1 MLTLSL
7 SRNLEFSLVLQY
19 TEPPIFND
27 SCYKLNV
34 PSEGVLIKALV
45 DNTSVVPLHLYYVNG
60 TEDNIPNNRQSIPTV
75 TFINSSFLNL
85 TYNDTAYNTTTY
97 ATYTTYTVPFTASLA
112 VGPYLYNIIIN
123 NDLLLN
129 QTVRFAWNQ
138 TYRAPRTNCDVWALD
153 NISISLQHNGCYRH
167 IYQQDF
173 NSKEISDWDLIN
185 STITFNSNECDS
197 SNGCL
202 YFTGGPNYRTVASRQ
217 ATSPMLDLQVITP
230 VTLPSS
236 PTTYKENI
244 CNNDDNIM

>member
-1 MLTLSL
+1 M
-7 SRNLEFSLVLQY
+7 
-19 TEPPIFND
+19 
-27 SCYKLNV
+27 C
-34 PSEGVLIKALV
+34 
-45 DNTSVVPLHLYYVNG
+45 
-60 TEDNIPNNRQSIPTV
+60 PTV

-97 ATYTTYTVPFTASLA
+97 ATYTTYTVPFTASSA

-138 TYRAPRTNCDVWALD
+138 TYRAPRTNCDVWTLD
-153 NISISLQHNGCYRH
+153 NINISLQHNGCYQH

-173 NSKEISDWDLIN
+173 NNGEIPCWHLVN
-185 STITFNSNECDS
+185 SNISFNYNECDS

-202 YFTGGPNYRTVASRQ
+202 YFTSGLDYKGVAHYNDKHVGSYQ
-217 ATSPMLDLQVITP
+217 ATSPMLDFQVITP

-236 PTTYKENI
+236 PTTYKDDI
-244 CNNDDNIM
+244 CNNDGNIM

>member
-1 MLTLSL
+1 M
-7 SRNLEFSLVLQY
+7 NA
-19 TEPPIFND
+19 PN
-27 SCYKLNV
+27 
-34 PSEGVLIKALV
+34 EGVLIKALI
-45 DNTSVVPLHLYYVNG
+45 DNTTVVPLHLYYVSG
-60 TEDNIPNNRQSIPTV
+60 TEDKSRPHYIPTV

-97 ATYTTYTVPFTASLA
+97 ATYTTYTVPFTASSA

-138 TYRAPRTNCDVWALD
+138 TYRTPRTNCDVWALD

-173 NSKEISDWDLIN
+173 DNDEISDWDLIN
-185 STITFNSNECDS
+185 STISFNSNECDS

-202 YFTGGPNYRTVASRQ
+202 YFTGGPNYKTIASRQ

>member
-1 MLTLSL
+1 MD
-7 SRNLEFSLVLQY
+7 
-19 TEPPIFND
+19 I
-27 SCYKLNV
+27 LN
-34 PSEGVLIKALV
+34 EGVLIKALI
-45 DNTSVVPLHLYYVNG
+45 DNTTVVPLHFYYVYG
-60 TEDNIPNNRQSIPTV
+60 KSLKRNRFPMV

-85 TYNDTAYNTTTY
+85 TYNTTTY
-97 ATYTTYTVPFTASLA
+97 ATYTTYTVPFTASSA
-112 VGPYLYNIIIN
+112 VGPHLYNITIN

-138 TYRAPRTNCDVWALD
+138 TYRALRTNCDVWALD
-153 NISISLQHNGCYRH
+153 NISISLQHNGCYRQ

-173 NSKEISDWDLIN
+173 NNGKISGWDLIN
-185 STITFNSNECDS
+185 STISFHSSQCDS

-202 YFTGGPNYRTVASRQ
+202 YFTGGPNYLHSGSRQ

-230 VTLPSS
+230 VTLQSS

>member
-1 MLTLSL
+1 M
-7 SRNLEFSLVLQY
+7 
-19 TEPPIFND
+19 
-27 SCYKLNV
+27 
-34 PSEGVLIKALV
+34 
-45 DNTSVVPLHLYYVNG
+45 TS
-60 TEDNIPNNRQSIPTV
+60 
-75 TFINSSFLNL
+75 INSSFLNL
-85 TYNDTAYNTTTY
+85 TYNDTVYDT
-97 ATYTTYTVPFTASLA
+97 TTYTVPFTASSA

-173 NSKEISDWDLIN
+173 NNEEISGWHLVN
-185 STITFNSNECDS
+185 SIISFNSSQCDS
-197 SNGCL
+197 SSGCL
-202 YFTGGPNYRTVASRQ
+202 YFTSGPTNKGVASRQ

-244 CNNDDNIM
+244 CNNNENIM

>member
-1 MLTLSL
+1 M
-7 SRNLEFSLVLQY
+7 
-19 TEPPIFND
+19 
-27 SCYKLNV
+27 
-34 PSEGVLIKALV
+34 
-45 DNTSVVPLHLYYVNG
+45 TS
-60 TEDNIPNNRQSIPTV
+60 
-75 TFINSSFLNL
+75 INSSFLNL
-85 TYNDTAYNTTTY
+85 TYNDTTTY
-97 ATYTTYTVPFTASLA
+97 IVPFTTSSA

-129 QTVRFAWNQ
+129 QTVHFAWNQ

-173 NSKEISDWDLIN
+173 NNGETPGWDLVN
-185 STITFNSNECDS
+185 STISFNSSECDS

-202 YFTGGPNYRTVASRQ
+202 YFTGGPNYRGVASRQ

-230 VTLPSS
+230 ITLSSS

-244 CNNDDNIM
+244 CNNNDNIM